1 MKAMQKVDTHTMPA
15 HALSGGGEWPNH
27 HKSPTEAK
35 SPASPHT
42 FLPESQ
48 REREMDRGE
57 KKGKGIEEEVSD
69 NRKRGACV

>member
-1 MKAMQKVDTHTMPA
+1 MRA
-15 HALSGGGEWPNH
+15 HALSGGEGEWPNH

-48 REREMDRGE
+48 RKRERLTEDKR
-57 KKGKGIEEEVSD
+57 KGKALK
-69 NRKRGACV
+69 KR